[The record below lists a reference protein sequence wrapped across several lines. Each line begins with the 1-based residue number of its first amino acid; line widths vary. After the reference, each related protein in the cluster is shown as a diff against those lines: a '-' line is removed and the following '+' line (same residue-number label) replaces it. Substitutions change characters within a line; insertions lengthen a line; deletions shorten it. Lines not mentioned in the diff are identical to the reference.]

1 LFNATLPFRRWDDYD
16 VTVGFDLDGYRI
28 AGRTGRPHL
37 ASIKGVI
44 ADETQ
49 YERGM
54 ARATMAFQ
62 ARLEARHVHRADRVI
77 TTSHYSADRLKQFY
91 GLAQAPG
98 VIPELIDLAGW
109 REVFR
114 LEGAAPDPGRFVVL
128 CVCRLYRRK
137 RVDVLLRAAAQ
148 LKPRMPRLEVRI
160 AGEGPERA
168 RLERLA
174 RSLSLG
180 ETVRW
185 LGTLDQKSLARE
197 YSRCDIFC
205 LPSVQEGF
213 GIVFLEA
220 MAAAR
225 PIVAARAAA
234 IPEVVPHALLVEPE
248 SDQALAAGIEL
259 LYRQPELRQSI
270 ATQGAAAVQ
279 QFDAPRVARQF
290 LGELERLASRDKE
303 PLASLVDVVDSAN
316 P

>member
-1 LFNATLPFRRWDDYD
+1 
-16 VTVGFDLDGYRI
+16 LDGYRI
-28 AGRTGRPHL
+28 AGRTGRPHV

-44 ADETQ
+44 ADEMQ
-49 YERGM
+49 YERGI
-54 ARATMAFQ
+54 ARATMVFQ
-62 ARLEARHVHRADRVI
+62 ARREAQHVHRSDRVI
-77 TTSHYSADRLKQFY
+77 TTSRYSADRLTQFY
-91 GLAQAPG
+91 GLTQDPG

-114 LEGAAPDPGRFVVL
+114 LEGGAPDPTRFVVL

-137 RVDVLLRAAAQ
+137 RVDLLLRAASQ
-148 LKPRMPRLEVRI
+148 LKPCIPGLEVRI
-160 AGEGPERA
+160 AGEGPQRA
-168 RLERLA
+168 QLERLS

-185 LGTLDQKSLARE
+185 LGTLDRIALGRE
-197 YSRCDIFC
+197 YSRCNVFC

-234 IPEVVPHALLVEPE
+234 VPEVVPHALLVEPE
-248 SDQALAAGIEL
+248 SYTALAAGIEA
-259 LYRQPELRQSI
+259 LYRQPGLRQAI
-270 ATQGAAAVQ
+270 GTQGAAAVQ
-279 QFDAPRVARQF
+279 QFDAPRIAGQF
-290 LGELERLASRDKE
+290 LAEMVQLTSRVNE
-303 PLASLVDVVDSAN
+303 PRGPLVDAIESGK

>member
-1 LFNATLPFRRWDDYD
+1 
-16 VTVGFDLDGYRI
+16 
-28 AGRTGRPHL
+28 
-37 ASIKGVI
+37 
-44 ADETQ
+44 
-49 YERGM
+49 
-54 ARATMAFQ
+54 
-62 ARLEARHVHRADRVI
+62 
-77 TTSHYSADRLKQFY
+77 
-91 GLAQAPG
+91 
-98 VIPELIDLAGW
+98 
-109 REVFR
+109 
-114 LEGAAPDPGRFVVL
+114 
-128 CVCRLYRRK
+128 
-137 RVDVLLRAAAQ
+137 LRAAAQ

-174 RSLSLG
+174 RSLHLG

-248 SDQALAAGIEL
+248 SDQALAAGIER
-259 LYRQPELRQSI
+259 LYRRPELRQSI
-270 ATQGAAAVQ
+270 ATQGAATVQ

-290 LGELERLASRDKE
+290 LGELERLARRDKE
-303 PLASLVDVVDSAN
+303 PRASLVDVADSAN